1 MKSPARNNSDIKLQE
16 NYNGAFLHI
25 DQSLLCS
32 TLSKFIV
39 MLSQNFQDTKTN
51 LSHIWV
57 ENLKIYG
64 VISMVWD
71 CADRGE
77 TWSLC
82 FVQFCLVFFQR
93 HRNSLVE
100 RVARKK
106 QTNKQTMWNWRVRI
120 TAPEIILCPI
130 EYDDFR
136 QKFRPKLCQ
145 SKKMFNFFESLLA
158 LPYRW
163 CNFYYFVCTLID
175 HTELFTSWTHE
186 SSFCGILWA

>member
-1 MKSPARNNSDIKLQE
+1 MLYTLKVHCNVVTKLSRHKDELEPHLSGKFKNIWRHFYGLRLCRPRRNVVALFCPVLSCFFSTAPKFTGGKS
-16 NYNGAFLHI
+16 
-25 DQSLLCS
+25 
-32 TLSKFIV
+32 SK
-39 MLSQNFQDTKTN
+39 
-51 LSHIWV
+51 
-57 ENLKIYG
+57 
-64 VISMVWD
+64 
-71 CADRGE
+71 
-77 TWSLC
+77 
-82 FVQFCLVFFQR
+82 
-93 HRNSLVE
+93 
-100 RVARKK
+100 KK
-106 QTNKQTMWNWRVRI
+106 TNKQTMWNWRVRI